1 LVVEPRIVKLLYPL
15 IGVTAFLALVV
26 LALIADSPDAV
37 TEPRS
42 VESEPVIS
50 SITPTPES
58 DISELIIQKPETEQQ
73 EFTLALEEQVSVV
86 ESQQLLDEVSME
98 SETLPEIIEVNIPEG
113 SGVLGCEETN
123 ECYLPYEIVV
133 AVGGQVIWN
142 NVDTAAHTVTSGN
155 PADGKFDSSIF
166 MSGTTFSNTFDEV
179 GEYEYFCMVH
189 PWMKGIIQVL

>member
-1 LVVEPRIVKLLYPL
+1 MKIVYPI
-15 IGVTAFLALVV
+15 IGVTAFLALIV
-26 LALIADSPDAV
+26 LALIADSPDAI

-42 VESEPVIS
+42 LKSEPGIS

-58 DISELIIQKPETEQQ
+58 DISELIVQESETEQQ
-73 EFTLALEEQVSVV
+73 EFTVVFEEQVSVV
-86 ESQQLLDEVSME
+86 ESQQPLDKVSTE

-123 ECYLPYEIVV
+123 ECYIPYEIII

-155 PADGKFDSSIF
+155 PADGADGKFDSSIF

-179 GEYEYFCMVH
+179 GEYVYFCMVH
-189 PWMKGIIQVL
+189 PWMNGIVQVL